1 MCESMFCLGSVLTI
15 NKACDTFTKDA
26 LFNAATKSRE
36 CYIAQ
41 MLENSYSLV
50 RAIYLSLDR
59 VKARTRCSMLLNYR
73 CYRRY
78 QKLPHDKVTRTDS
91 VLTFYFSFGEYSC
104 RAASGAISVL
114 CS

>member
-1 MCESMFCLGSVLTI
+1 MSRYYLCSISTI
-15 NKACDTFTKDA
+15 NKICDTFYERCFFIDR
-26 LFNAATKSRE
+26 TKSRE
-36 CYIAQ
+36 CY
-41 MLENSYSLV
+41 YSDVGKFNLACSFLREV
-50 RAIYLSLDR
+50 YPSSDG
-59 VKARTRCSMLLNYR
+59 VKARTRCSMFLNYR
-73 CYRRY
+73 QY